1 MARSAGV
8 GWPRRGCAVAIPS
21 SAAATTRFL
30 KASTVDRNFALAL
43 GLSFLVLMLWTM
55 FSESTRP
62 PDPDASNPP
71 GEVAG
76 SAVREESEPTP
87 GPSLEE
93 PTLVEELPLAESA
106 PAREEVPEEIIE
118 LEGKLYQAAFTT
130 HGGNLLHWRLR
141 DYDIGREYG
150 NAPVDLVTLDQA
162 EGLSLATPF
171 EELGLGDLS
180 RSAYRSERPDPNTLV
195 FSREQAGVEIR
206 KTYLLEEGRY
216 LFRLRLEV
224 ENHSDRQIRATFRTR
239 WPAAVHAESGFQDY
253 SLVALTDGSV
263 QQAPVGSAPSVLGIF
278 GSGKLEESREFP
290 SPVDWA
296 GVQSRYFLAAL
307 ISDVPREA
315 GARFTPINPGL
326 EAMTELAFQP
336 VKIPPGQRGER
347 ELQIYLG
354 PKIQS
359 NLEDVGAHLD
369 EAILKGWFP
378 ALTRFFIWLL
388 VATYSLVPNYG
399 VAIIIVTV
407 MVRLLMA
414 PVMARQMK
422 SMRKMSALQPKMKE
436 VQEKFRDD
444 RQKQSEGMMAVYRE
458 AGMSP
463 FSAMAGCFPMLLQLP
478 VFIGLYYALQGAI
491 QLRQEPFVLWITDL
505 SAPES
510 LFTIPGLELPV
521 RLLPLLM
528 GGSMVLQQKMTPT
541 SMDPAQARMMLTMMP
556 IMFTLLFYQFASG
569 LVLYWLV
576 SNLLGILQQVLINRR
591 PARA

>member
-1 MARSAGV
+1 M
-8 GWPRRGCAVAIPS
+8 
-21 SAAATTRFL
+21 
-30 KASTVDRNFALAL
+30 DRNFALAL

-55 FSESTRP
+55 FTERNRP
-62 PDPDASNPP
+62 PGPDSPTPP
-71 GEVAG
+71 GEVTGPAAQG
-76 SAVREESEPTP
+76 QSEPTP
-87 GPSLEE
+87 DPSLEK
-93 PTLVEELPLAESA
+93 PALVEELPLVEAA
-106 PAREEVPEEIIE
+106 LARDEVPEEIIE
-118 LEGKLYQAAFTT
+118 LEGKLYRAAFTT
-130 HGGNLLHWRLR
+130 HGGNLLHWRLK
-141 DYDIGREYG
+141 DYDLGREYG

-180 RSAYRSERPDPNTLV
+180 RSAYRFEQPDADTLV

-206 KTYLLEEGRY
+206 KSYLFEEERY

-224 ENHSDRQIRATFRTR
+224 ENHSDQQVRATFRTR

-253 SLVALTDGSV
+253 SLVALTDGSI

-278 GSGKLEESREFP
+278 GSGKLDESREFP
-290 SPVDWA
+290 SPVEWA
-296 GVQSRYFLAAL
+296 GAQSRYFLAAL

-326 EAMTELAFQP
+326 EAMTEVAFQA
-336 VKIPPGQRGER
+336 VTIPPGQRGER
-347 ELQIYLG
+347 ELQVYLG
-354 PKIQS
+354 PKIESQ
-359 NLEDVGAHLD
+359 LEEVGAHLD

-378 ALTRFFIWLL
+378 PLTRFFIWLL
-388 VATYSLVPNYG
+388 VATHSVVRNYG

-422 SMRKMSALQPKMKE
+422 SMRRMSALQPKMKE

-444 RQKQSEGMMAVYRE
+444 RQKQSEAMMAVYRE

-576 SNLLGILQQVLINRR
+576 SNLLGILQQVLVNRR

>member
-1 MARSAGV
+1 M
-8 GWPRRGCAVAIPS
+8 
-21 SAAATTRFL
+21 
-30 KASTVDRNFALAL
+30 
-43 GLSFLVLMLWTM
+43 
-55 FSESTRP
+55 
-62 PDPDASNPP
+62 
-71 GEVAG
+71 
-76 SAVREESEPTP
+76 
-87 GPSLEE
+87 
-93 PTLVEELPLAESA
+93 EELPLAESA